1 MLLFP
6 AKYMKGST
14 SHWFNARYEKGKFRT
29 KTIQNRLSKRSA
41 PGLNEILSKH
51 SPSSIEEASKAEE
64 STNDL
69 K

>member
-6 AKYMKGST
+6 AKYMRERT
-14 SHWFNARYEKGKFRT
+14 YWFNAGFEKGKFQT
-29 KTIQNRLSKRSA
+29 KTIQNHYSKRSA
-41 PGLNEILSKH
+41 PGLNEILSNH